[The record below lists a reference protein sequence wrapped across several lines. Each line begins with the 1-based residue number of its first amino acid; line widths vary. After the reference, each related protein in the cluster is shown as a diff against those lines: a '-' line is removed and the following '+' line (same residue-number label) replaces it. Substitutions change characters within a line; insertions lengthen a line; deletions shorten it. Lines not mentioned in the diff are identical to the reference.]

1 MNKICRIVLVVLI
14 IPIAVYV
21 SALSAMDQETAP
33 QLNRPVA
40 ANNEFAFDIYRKMA
54 APGKNLFISPLSMV
68 TAFSMV
74 YAGSRGV
81 TAREFEKVFHFKVTG
96 EDMARDWSALMEDM
110 NTRAKGGAY
119 RLDSANRVWIGK
131 NVTPVDTFIDVMKK
145 YYDAGLKQLDF
156 AGKPEESRAAIN
168 KWVAKNT
175 NDKITG
181 LVPEGAIT
189 KATNLVLTNAVYF
202 LGTWERPFDDK
213 ATARADFFVTP
224 AVKKEVDM
232 MKSFGHFKY
241 FENNELQAVSLPY
254 KNKDG
259 RGDGLSMI
267 VLLPK
272 GRAGIAGLEKKLT
285 IDNWKKWNTRLEKN
299 EVSVYLPRFEVTSF
313 ASLAEVL
320 RQMGMKTAFTP
331 RADFSGMA
339 PGVAIS
345 EAFHKAY
352 VKVNEKGTEAAAATA
367 VIMVKANGGKKF
379 TFRADHPFMFAICD
393 NGTGAIL
400 FIGRVEDP
408 GK

>member
-1 MNKICRIVLVVLI
+1 MNKICRIVLVSLI
-14 IPIAVYV
+14 IPTAVHV
-21 SALSAMDQETAP
+21 SALSAGKLKGAP
-33 QLNRPVA
+33 QINRPVA
-40 ANNEFAFDIYRKMA
+40 GNNEFALDIYRNMA
-54 APGKNLFISPLSMV
+54 APGKNLFISPFSMA

-74 YAGSRGV
+74 YAGSRGA
-81 TAREFEKVFHFKVTG
+81 TSREIEKVFRFKATG
-96 EDMARDWSALMEDM
+96 EDLAREWSALIEDM
-110 NTRAKGGAY
+110 KTRAKGGKY

-131 NVTPVDTFIDVMKK
+131 NITPVKTFTATMKK

-156 AGKPEESRAAIN
+156 TGKPEESRVVIN
-168 KWVAKNT
+168 NWVAGNT
-175 NDKITG
+175 GGKITG

-224 AVKKEVDM
+224 ARKTEVDM

-254 KNKDG
+254 KSKG
-259 RGDGLSMI
+259 SSEDGLSMV

-285 IDNWKKWNTRLEKN
+285 IDNWRKWNAGLSKN
-299 EVSVYLPRFEVTSF
+299 EVNVYLPRFEVTSF
-313 ASLAEVL
+313 AGLAETL

-331 RADFSGMA
+331 QADFSGMA

-367 VIMVKANGGKKF
+367 VIMVKSNGGKKY
-379 TFRADHPFMFAICD
+379 TFRADHPFIFVICD

>member
-1 MNKICRIVLVVLI
+1 MNRICRITLVSLI
-14 IPIAVYV
+14 IPAVLHV
-21 SALSAMDQETAP
+21 SAFSVEEQKGAP
-33 QLNRPVA
+33 KISRPVA
-40 ANNEFAFDIYRKMA
+40 GNNEFTLDIYRKMA
-54 APGKNLFISPLSMV
+54 APGKNLFISPFSMV

-74 YAGSRGV
+74 YAGSRGATSREIEKV
-81 TAREFEKVFHFKVTG
+81 FRFKATGEDTARE
-96 EDMARDWSALMEDM
+96 WSALMEDM
-110 NTRAKGGAY
+110 KARAKGGKY

-131 NVTPVDTFIDVMKK
+131 NISPVKTFTAVMKK

-156 AGKPEESRAAIN
+156 AGEPEESRAAIN
-168 KWVAKNT
+168 RWVASNT
-175 NDKITG
+175 GDKITG

-213 ATARADFFVTP
+213 ATAKADFFVTP
-224 AVKKEVDM
+224 ARKTEVDM
-232 MKSFGHFKY
+232 MKSFGHYKY

-254 KNKDG
+254 KSKGGGN
-259 RGDGLSMI
+259 DGLSMI

-285 IDNWKKWNTRLEKN
+285 TINWKKWNASLENN

-313 ASLAEVL
+313 ASLAELL
-320 RQMGMKTAFTP
+320 RQMGMTTAFTP
-331 RADFSGMA
+331 QADFSGMA

-367 VIMVKANGGKKF
+367 VIMVKANGGKKY
-379 TFRADHPFMFAICD
+379 TFRADHPFIFAICD
-393 NGTGAIL
+393 NVTGAIL